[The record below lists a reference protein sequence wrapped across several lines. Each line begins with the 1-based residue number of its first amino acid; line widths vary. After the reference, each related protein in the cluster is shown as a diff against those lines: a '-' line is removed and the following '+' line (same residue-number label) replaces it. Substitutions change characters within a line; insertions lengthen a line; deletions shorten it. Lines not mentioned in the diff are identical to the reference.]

1 MTSPDMSVG
10 HRGDDGPVPTRFSA
24 RSALDWRPQ
33 NKASRRAVDV
43 ALVLGLPLVVL
54 IVFGVNQW
62 VHPYTPDSDFY
73 YGLGH
78 FGNDLIVRATDPGYY
93 WTRIGLIGPVYAL
106 IHLFGDGWGYA
117 IWRVVL
123 LVITVLPLYLLV
135 KPRLGRIAAGTGV
148 LILATNTTILVTLM
162 DFYPSSAVIAAC
174 SVLAGFGCLALEGR
188 TPTHRT
194 LCFAAL
200 AGAGSGW
207 LMAIH
212 IGSIAVNV
220 GASFG
225 LLIMMIVQYRKGAW
239 RSVLSF
245 GLGAAL
251 VFGVFLLWL
260 RALFPGRNWFT
271 ANYEAITQT
280 GWDFFHEK
288 TLNWLWSDPN
298 LLIIPAAVAIGI
310 IASTRRSQVQGP
322 TRTLTVMLV
331 LAALLASIQQF
342 RFGGQNLQLPYYYT
356 QLWPFAIQL
365 IAMAALGVATIGWQ
379 RRVLLVAAVLVLPLV
394 GMSAWT
400 FGWVPVGLVIA
411 GLLVTFY
418 AVAALVLQRDQRGL
432 AAQVGAFTM
441 LVAMLCGMQVLQNG
455 LGALSGLVIARQS
468 PNQAFAESKPW
479 IKPYFG
485 LAKQAEGWVV
495 ANTQGREMVTW
506 TGGPNLEL
514 WGPAFIAVDNTV
526 LTGLKL
532 SPTDAQLTVIK
543 RQRPATLAYTAPT
556 VAAAQGFIKQIPQ
569 ATARAELVECRS
581 FQEEQLSVGTCLA
594 RLTFPGR
601 SR

>member
-1 MTSPDMSVG
+1 
-10 HRGDDGPVPTRFSA
+10 
-24 RSALDWRPQ
+24 
-33 NKASRRAVDV
+33 
-43 ALVLGLPLVVL
+43 
-54 IVFGVNQW
+54 
-62 VHPYTPDSDFY
+62 
-73 YGLGH
+73 
-78 FGNDLIVRATDPGYY
+78 
-93 WTRIGLIGPVYAL
+93 
-106 IHLFGDGWGYA
+106 
-117 IWRVVL
+117 
-123 LVITVLPLYLLV
+123 
-135 KPRLGRIAAGTGV
+135 
-148 LILATNTTILVTLM
+148 
-162 DFYPSSAVIAAC
+162 
-174 SVLAGFGCLALEGR
+174 
-188 TPTHRT
+188 
-194 LCFAAL
+194 
-200 AGAGSGW
+200 
-207 LMAIH
+207 
-212 IGSIAVNV
+212 
-220 GASFG
+220 
-225 LLIMMIVQYRKGAW
+225 
-239 RSVLSF
+239 
-245 GLGAAL
+245 
-251 VFGVFLLWL
+251 
-260 RALFPGRNWFT
+260 
-271 ANYEAITQT
+271 
-280 GWDFFHEK
+280 
-288 TLNWLWSDPN
+288 
-298 LLIIPAAVAIGI
+298 
-310 IASTRRSQVQGP
+310 
-322 TRTLTVMLV
+322 MLV

-379 RRVLLVAAVLVLPLV
+379 RRVLLVAAVL
-394 GMSAWT
+394 
-400 FGWVPVGLVIA
+400 
-411 GLLVTFY
+411 
-418 AVAALVLQRDQRGL
+418 
-432 AAQVGAFTM
+432 M